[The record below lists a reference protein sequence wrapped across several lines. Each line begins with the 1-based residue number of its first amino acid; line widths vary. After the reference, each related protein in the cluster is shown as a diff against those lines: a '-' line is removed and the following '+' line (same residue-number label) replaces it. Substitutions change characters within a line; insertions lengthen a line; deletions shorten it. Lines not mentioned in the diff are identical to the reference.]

1 LNNGFVVGVSMIVLA
16 SAGIVSNVSAQE
28 KTRAEVRLELIQAE
42 NNGLRFVTDTSYP
55 EVDPIFAQQVA
66 RLKQQNGSGT
76 GPETSGSSAA
86 GHRDVTA
93 RARTAQGHTGTPSCV
108 GPVSFCTPYFGS

>member
-1 LNNGFVVGVSMIVLA
+1 MNKRLVLGVSVIVLT

-28 KTRAEVRLELIQAE
+28 KTRAQVRLELIEAE
-42 NNGLRFVTDTSYP
+42 NNGLNFVTDTSYP
-55 EVDPIFAQQVA
+55 EVNPMFAQQVA
-66 RLKQQNGSGT
+66 RLKQQTGSGT

-86 GHRDVTA
+86 GHRDLTA
-93 RARTAQGHTGTPSCV
+93 RARTIQGHTATPSCV